1 MAVEAIRIDDDE
13 FCFATLALI
22 ERSFAV
28 TLPKDLRHVATAGD
42 LFDEVTRL
50 RAPSG
55 EGERCDSAM
64 VFYLLRRIFAT
75 VNQGKRI
82 APDARLADISELPP
96 KGLRSF
102 LAGQTG
108 LAMPGVRM
116 GTTALAALL
125 LTPVVVVLAAW
136 WGDVFA
142 AAGFAIAGV
151 LLFLSDRGRF
161 SGPWE
166 SLRSL
171 SLAIAQE
178 NVAALAAMG
187 ARDRPEDWWRRF
199 ACILADAAEPVGD
212 EQRPLTARR
221 IGRDTR
227 IELI

>member
-1 MAVEAIRIDDDE
+1 LALDAIRIDDDD
-13 FCFATLALI
+13 FCFDTLALI

-28 TLPKDLRHVATAGD
+28 TLPKDLRHIATAGD

-50 RAPSG
+50 RPPTG
-55 EGERCDSAM
+55 TGERCDSAM

-75 VNQGKRI
+75 VRPGERI

-102 LAGQTG
+102 LAAQTG
-108 LAMPGVRM
+108 LAMPGIRLGM
-116 GTTALAALL
+116 TALAALL
-125 LTPVVVVLAAW
+125 LTPVVVALAGW
-136 WGDVFA
+136 WIDAFTAVAFA
-142 AAGFAIAGV
+142 VAGA
-151 LLFLSDRGRF
+151 LLFLSDRGTF

-178 NVAALAAMG
+178 NVAALAEMG

-199 ACILADAAEPVGD
+199 ACILADAADPVDD

-221 IGRDTR
+221 IARHTR
-227 IELI
+227 IELV